1 MLSNHF
7 KNDLEYIKP
16 SATMLPHG
24 PENITHHTPT
34 LKNEQLKNEVQHSAE
49 ANTHEKGIRL

>member
-1 MLSNHF
+1 
-7 KNDLEYIKP
+7 
-16 SATMLPHG
+16 MLPHG